1 MSDVDKL
8 VLTGALIIST
18 VLIILAFLV
27 AKMDD

>member
-18 VLIILAFLV
+18 VLIILSFLV